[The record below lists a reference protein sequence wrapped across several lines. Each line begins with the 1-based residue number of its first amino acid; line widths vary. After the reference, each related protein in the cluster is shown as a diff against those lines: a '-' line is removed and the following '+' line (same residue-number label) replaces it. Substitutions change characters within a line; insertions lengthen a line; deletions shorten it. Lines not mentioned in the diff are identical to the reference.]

1 MKILIA
7 NEYPDLLKKYK
18 VEQFALDDLICI
30 PPDEWLEKRMKEF
43 GYEDSFKKHGMK
55 YPISVST
62 GEHDWVLERFKRKN
76 LPHVVDGKV
85 KPGLYV
91 HSGNKR
97 VYWAR
102 QNGYTHIEGYMINE
116 REDKAMTRAHTHI
129 SHDRIPK

>member
-1 MKILIA
+1 
-7 NEYPDLLKKYK
+7 
-18 VEQFALDDLICI
+18 
-30 PPDEWLEKRMKEF
+30 
-43 GYEDSFKKHGMK
+43 MK

-62 GEHDWVLERFKRKN
+62 GEHDWVLERFTRKN